1 MMIEYK
7 GERTGILEMRK
18 HIAWYLK
25 GLYGSAKL
33 REAVFKMEKYEEIK
47 EFLLNIGKTYV

>member
-1 MMIEYK
+1 
-7 GERTGILEMRK
+7 GILEMRK

-33 REAVFKMEKYEEIK
+33 REAVFKMEKYEQIK
-47 EFLLNIGKTYV
+47 EFLLNIAKTYAD